1 MASPPEHDRPSP
13 LSEFKTRTPSNEL
26 IRLVYATRNSL
37 KGYRRVWRDEA
48 AFRFQTV
55 VLIAILPLA
64 WWLAESWLVFAILV
78 GSWLLV
84 LAAELGNSGLEAAV
98 DRIGREEH
106 DLAAKAKDA
115 GSAMVM
121 TAMIVSGGVWLAVL
135 ADRFGGG

>member
-1 MASPPEHDRPSP
+1 MASPPERDRQARGT
-13 LSEFKTRTPSNEL
+13 EYQGQTPPNEL

-48 AFRFQTV
+48 AFRFQAI
-55 VLIAILPLA
+55 VLFAIVPIA
-64 WWLAESWLVFAILV
+64 WWLAESWLMFALLV

-84 LAAELGNSGLEAAV
+84 LAAELGNTGIESAV

-106 DLAAKAKDA
+106 DLAAKAKDS

-121 TAMIVSGGVWLAVL
+121 TAMIISGGVWLAVL
-135 ADRFGGG
+135 ADRLLT